1 MRIEHGHAETAGVS
15 SDADGPVVVYGD
27 YTATGSGPVWVEVD
41 SRIDPSGGFFPV
53 NATLDIRATQQP
65 ARIDDYALGNVKILG
80 GVGGTIDVGVPDDR
94 DSTSIDIEDG
104 GHTAWAISM
113 DENSGGIFTLGSGP
127 HDISATGFVASFSGN
142 SGYQDL
148 DLDLYAATVHLGAS
162 HNLIQV
168 GDPSLYPSGS
178 VSENFLEVVTPG
190 SFNVIVN
197 IGDPQQFINTAGAS
211 ITSGAYS
218 TVSGFDGA
226 TINVGAKSFLSGSF
240 TDATITAGAQTVIGD
255 LYDSSVTAGAKSI
268 FGTVSETGMTLE
280 RDCFIQKLDNYSF
293 VDTANGLTVG
303 TFGDDSQIKGAG
315 IVSIVDAVQGR
326 YDADI
331 LSNVI
336 SAQKVFVQFGD
347 ADRNASAAFA
357 ATSHGSLVTGGQGT
371 QVATNIGPSG
381 MTFISAASNAGG
393 VFTAVGDGDHDTFV
407 AHSAM
412 TMTGGTGASNLFD
425 IIAGVSAQD
434 LVTDFAAAAG
444 NKIKLDGFN
453 LTGSGLSDIL
463 SHATGST
470 AGLVLHIN
478 PGTTL
483 TLAGVAPGH
492 IGSTS
497 FILG

>member
-1 MRIEHGHAETAGVS
+1 MRIEHGQADTAGVS

-27 YTATGSGPVWVEVD
+27 YTATRGVPVWVEVD
-41 SRIDPSGGFFPV
+41 SRLDPSGGFFPV
-53 NATLDIRATQQP
+53 DATLDIRATKQQ
-65 ARIDDYALGNVKILG
+65 ARIDDYALGKVKILG
-80 GVGGTIDVGVPDDR
+80 GVGGTIDVQVPDTR

-104 GHTAWAISM
+104 GHTAWAITM
-113 DENSGGIFTLGSGP
+113 DGNSGGIFTLGSGP
-127 HDISATGFVASFSGN
+127 HDISATGFAASFSGS

-148 DLDLYAATVHLGAS
+148 SVDLYAATVHLGGS

-168 GDPSLYPSGS
+168 GDQNSYLNGS
-178 VSENFLEVVTPG
+178 EFQNFLEVVTPG
-190 SFNVIVN
+190 SFNTIVN
-197 IGDPQQFINTAGAS
+197 LGDPQQFANTSGAS

-218 TVSGFDGA
+218 TVSGFDDA

-240 TDATITAGAQTVIGD
+240 TNVTITAGAQTVIGD
-255 LYDSSVTAGAKSI
+255 LYESSVTSGAKST
-268 FGTVSETGMTLE
+268 FGIISETGMTLE
-280 RDCFIQKLDNYSF
+280 RDCSIQKLDNYSF

-303 TFGDDSQIKGAG
+303 TFGGDSQIKGAG

-326 YDADI
+326 YDAGTS
-331 LSNVI
+331 SNLV
-336 SAQKVFVQFGD
+336 SAQKVFAQFGD

-357 ATSHGSLVTGGQGT
+357 ATSRGSLVTGGQGT

-425 IIAGVSAQD
+425 IVAGVSARD

-444 NKIKLDGFN
+444 NRIKLDGFN
-453 LTGSGLSDIL
+453 LTESGLSNIL
-463 SHATGST
+463 AHATGST
-470 AGLVLHIN
+470 AGLVLHVDS
-478 PGTTL
+478 GTTL

-492 IGSTS
+492 IGNAS